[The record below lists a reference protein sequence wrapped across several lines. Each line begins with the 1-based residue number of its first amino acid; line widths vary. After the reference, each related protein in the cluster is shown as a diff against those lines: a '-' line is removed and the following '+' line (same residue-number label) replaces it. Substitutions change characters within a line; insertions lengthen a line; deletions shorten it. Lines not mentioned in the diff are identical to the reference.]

1 MKLIDM
7 KLPKKDKKGTL
18 NSPVAT
24 DFQHEEYPY
33 GLCIRL
39 NNDQIDKLGIFDN
52 MDVDMDVVINAKA
65 TIKSKEKSEMQGGKS
80 DKSLSI
86 QIKEFGIEPE
96 KSLDDTD
103 VNDFM
108 RRRNKK

>member
-1 MKLIDM
+1 MKLVDM
-7 KLPKKDKKGTL
+7 KLPKKNKSDTL
-18 NSPVAT
+18 NAPVAV
-24 DFQHEEYPY
+24 DQEEYPY

-39 NNDQIDKLGIFDN
+39 NNDQLNKLGIFDQ
-52 MDVDMDVVINAKA
+52 MDVDMGV
-65 TIKSKEKSEMQGGKS
+65 TITAIGTVKSKEKSEMQGGKS

-86 QIKEFGIEPE
+86 QIKQIGIEPE

-108 RRRNKK
+108 RRRNSK